1 MKKKIL
7 ILPLLLVTLLPFVKV
22 SAKSSTLM
30 IGYNNYHTGE
40 SRDYADGSNT
50 ISIYVNYLIN
60 SIGQHVTNKIS
71 RIGMQY
77 IENSGSYCLNLGKV
91 TEYTDP
97 GNTTYH
103 NWGYMSA
110 GNRFYTYYTNI
121 DGEGYDGLY
130 SSNVTFSPL
139 KN

>member
-1 MKKKIL
+1 M
-7 ILPLLLVTLLPFVKV
+7 ILPFIKV
-22 SAKSSTLM
+22 SAKSSTLT
-30 IGYNNYHTGE
+30 IGYDNYHTGK
-40 SRDYADGSNT
+40 SRDYVDGSNT

-60 SIGQHVTNKIS
+60 QLGQHVTNKIS

-77 IENSGSYCLNLGKV
+77 IEIASTYCTNLGRV

-97 GNTTYH
+97 GNTTSH

-110 GNRFYTYYTNI
+110 GTRYYDFYTNI
-121 DGEGYDGLY
+121 DGVGYDGLY